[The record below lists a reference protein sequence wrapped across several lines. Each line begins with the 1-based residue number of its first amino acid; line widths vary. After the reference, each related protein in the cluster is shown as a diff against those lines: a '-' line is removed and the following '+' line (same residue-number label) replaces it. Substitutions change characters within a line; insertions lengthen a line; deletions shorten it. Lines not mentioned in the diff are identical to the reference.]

1 MKAAFLIMIALAV
14 IGFFGCLSDT
24 RDYQNREV
32 RASSGAASGI
42 LDATT
47 KSTSFQ
53 AQVFSHIFQ
62 ELFLSDDPLQYD
74 KSHSLLSRV
83 DDLERNG
90 GLSTQDKNLV
100 TARLKQFLALPA
112 PRQIDPEGGM
122 SGVAPPEG
130 VLRAYAVRLLG
141 KLGDQSDIS
150 FLEEV
155 RDSYQAEH
163 PEGFSHPCFIDN
175 CNEAIGLIKKGNR

>member
-1 MKAAFLIMIALAV
+1 MKVALLIMIALAV

-90 GLSTQDKNLV
+90 GL
-100 TARLKQFLALPA
+100 
-112 PRQIDPEGGM
+112 
-122 SGVAPPEG
+122 
-130 VLRAYAVRLLG
+130 
-141 KLGDQSDIS
+141 
-150 FLEEV
+150 
-155 RDSYQAEH
+155 
-163 PEGFSHPCFIDN
+163 
-175 CNEAIGLIKKGNR
+175 